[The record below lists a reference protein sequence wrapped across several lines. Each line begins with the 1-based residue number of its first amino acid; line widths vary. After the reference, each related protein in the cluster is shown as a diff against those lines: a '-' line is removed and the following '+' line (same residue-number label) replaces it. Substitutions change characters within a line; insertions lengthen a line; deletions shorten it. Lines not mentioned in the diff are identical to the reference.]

1 MVCSRCGEAAMVK
14 RPDGYYCGACAL
26 TRDWRELIAI
36 VQDARVA
43 TPAAGEEDPV
53 PESTADPFAQIA

>member
-26 TRDWRELIAI
+26 TRDWRELIGI
-36 VQDARVA
+36 VQDARAGGPIVA
-43 TPAAGEEDPV
+43 EEEPA
-53 PESTADPFAQIA
+53 PETAADPFAQTA